1 MTTSPL
7 DDTDLKMVRV
17 ALCYYVRAHELSTR
31 PVPPA
36 AARLAAHLEHA
47 VADDGH
53 TSVVPQPQWLS
64 TAEAAARTGQSQR
77 TVRRIAQRCG
87 RKIGRTWLI
96 PADALPTED

>member
-1 MTTSPL
+1 MTSPL
-7 DDTDLKMVRV
+7 DATDLKTARAAV
-17 ALCYYVRAHELSTR
+17 AYYMRGHQLVHR
-31 PVPPA
+31 PIPPA
-36 AARLAAHLEHA
+36 AIRLAAHLDA
-47 VADDGH
+47 MADDGH

-64 TAEAAARTGQSQR
+64 TAEAAARLGQSQR